1 MQRRMAF
8 VQGTVIRS
16 LKPASSISTQK
27 CVAIERNRVNQIK
40 CSLTLSPNQE
50 KLLTAVTLPA
60 LGVVAYSEFVLA
72 SSGCGLPPGPYGI
85 YGAVEGIS
93 YLVLLA
99 FVGLSVYVKAT
110 SGKGLPPGPSNLL
123 GAAEGLAYMLLLLG
137 IMDAAFIIYKF
148 GELPSAVPTPGSR
161 CYPVEQLGA

>member
-1 MQRRMAF
+1 M
-8 VQGTVIRS
+8 
-16 LKPASSISTQK
+16 
-27 CVAIERNRVNQIK
+27 

-60 LGVVAYSEFVLA
+60 LGTVAYSEFVLA
-72 SSGCGLPPGPYGI
+72 TSGCGLPPGPYGL
-85 YGAVEGIS
+85 YGAAEGVS

-99 FVGLSVYVKAT
+99 FVGLSVYVKTT
-110 SGKGLPPGPSNLL
+110 SGKGLPPGPLNLL
-123 GAAEGLAYMLLLLG
+123 GAAEGLAYLLLLLG
-137 IMDAAFIIYKF
+137 IFDAAFIRF